1 MRNAAFSKNK
11 YKKSKFVR
19 STVCLCREAKLFLY
33 PSWVFRRG
41 KGKKQLIN
49 VCIAYQM
56 REPEEEHLKVVTEN
70 LGLYSICNKEKPKPK
85 PCIWRGMTEQKIAV
99 LGFQG

>member
-1 MRNAAFSKNK
+1 
-11 YKKSKFVR
+11 
-19 STVCLCREAKLFLY
+19 
-33 PSWVFRRG
+33 
-41 KGKKQLIN
+41 
-49 VCIAYQM
+49 M